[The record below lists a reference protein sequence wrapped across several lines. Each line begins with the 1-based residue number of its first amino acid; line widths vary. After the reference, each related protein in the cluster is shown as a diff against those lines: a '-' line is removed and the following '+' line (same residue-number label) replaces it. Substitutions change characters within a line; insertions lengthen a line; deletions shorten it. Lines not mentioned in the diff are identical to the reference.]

1 MTADEI
7 KAYYANLLIIQY
19 NNKPKAWAT
28 IAALVNQVAQLD
40 LLIFAM
46 RSGGFTLDNAVGAQL
61 DILGSWLGVRRY
73 YYGVDTSKR
82 YFGMP
87 EYGDSFPAF
96 LGFLRYGDDPAS
108 TQYFKQYSDLSPTSG
123 LLGDGDFRRF
133 LKYIAQ
139 LRVMNVTLESIDA
152 LMTQFFGSVIHAT
165 DNGDMTITY
174 TIAANS
180 DTVINMIVATNA
192 FPKPAGVAII
202 LA

>member
-133 LKYIAQ
+133 LKYIAGILFTIPLALILTQ
-139 LRVMNVTLESIDA
+139 KEVVGPDILNWSPRLSTASRETCLRW
-152 LMTQFFGSVIHAT
+152 
-165 DNGDMTITY
+165 
-174 TIAANS
+174 
-180 DTVINMIVATNA
+180 
-192 FPKPAGVAII
+192 
-202 LA
+202 